1 MALTRCTALA
11 AALLV
16 PAAAAAQSTQYGQP
30 ASPPTIQ
37 AGGLTPPDAMQRD
50 TYAGPSQ
57 TEQQLAQADREDS
70 GRGLEFFWLNVEG
83 GAEEVGLQTFSAN
96 DLVDAQFVKTTHL
109 GPLFGAG
116 LGLRLMFLTIGPRFR
131 LANFSSFSLWTLDGE
146 VGLHVPIGIVEP
158 YVTLSG
164 GYTALGSL
172 DGANGS
178 SGLNMGQVS
187 ISGWNVRGGVGLDLY
202 LAPAVSIGANL
213 TGEALIL
220 TRSGV
225 DPKKLAHT
233 SSASASTPSDAQAK
247 AADLYAAD
255 GSSVGAGVTLTGVV
269 GLHF

>member
-1 MALTRCTALA
+1 MALIRCTALA

-16 PAAAAAQSTQYGQP
+16 PAAAAAQTTQYGQP
-30 ASPPTIQ
+30 SSPTDIQ
-37 AGGLTPPDAMQRD
+37 AGGLTPPDTMQRD
-50 TYAGPSQ
+50 TYSGPSQ
-57 TEQQLAQADREDS
+57 TEQELAAADREDS

-83 GAEEVGLQTFSAN
+83 GAEQVGLQTFTAN
-96 DLVDAQFVKTTHL
+96 HLVDAEFVETTHL

-131 LANFSSFSLWTLDGE
+131 LANFSSFALWTLDGE
-146 VGLHVPIGIVEP
+146 VGFHVPIGVVEP

-164 GYTALGSL
+164 GYAALGSL
-172 DGANGS
+172 DSANGV
-178 SGLNMGQVS
+178 SGLNMGEVT

-220 TRSGV
+220 TRPGV
-225 DPKKLAHT
+225 TPQKLQ
-233 SSASASTPSDAQAK
+233 SASSASTPSGAQQT
-247 AADLYAAD
+247 AADIYAAD
-255 GSSVGAGVTLTGVV
+255 GSSVGAGATLTGVI